1 VSSFADLGVPADL
14 VAALAL
20 RSITEPTPVQ
30 EATLPD
36 LLVGRDVCGKAPTG
50 SGKTL
55 AFGVPLVA
63 RLGRG
68 RPGQPRALVLAPTRE
83 LAQQIRRELEPL
95 AKERRRWVV
104 AVHGGVSYD
113 PQRRALR
120 RGVDLLVA
128 CPGRLLDLVES
139 GAVRLDR
146 VDVVVVDEA
155 DRMADLGFL
164 PDVQR
169 ILELCTARSQT
180 VLFSATL
187 DGDVDVL
194 VRAHQSDP
202 AVHDV
207 TPPEA
212 PIATSARHLFWRAE
226 HHQKISLCAE
236 AVAQASPAIVFCRT
250 QAGVDRVA
258 AELVGRGVRAVAAH
272 GGLTQRAR
280 ERALDAL
287 RQGRAAVLVATDV
300 AARGIHVD
308 GIACVIHFDP
318 PDDAKA
324 YVHRSGRTARAG
336 AGGVVVSFV
345 PRSGIGASR
354 RMQRELALP
363 GRVDLPDPSELVGTG
378 SELVGT
384 GKVPAMNSAGPGRLP
399 GHAATRAG
407 RGDHHRR
414 GPRSPRP

>member
-1 VSSFADLGVPADL
+1 VPTSFADLGVPADL
-14 VAALAL
+14 VTALAH

-30 EATLPD
+30 AAALPD
-36 LLVGRDVCGKAPTG
+36 LLAGRDVCGRAPTG

-55 AFGVPLVA
+55 AFGLPVVS
-63 RLGRG
+63 RLGKG

-83 LAQQIRRELEPL
+83 LAQQIRQELEPL
-95 AKERRRWVV
+95 ARLRGRFVV
-104 AVHGGVSYD
+104 TVHGGVSYE

-128 CPGRLLDLVES
+128 CPGRLLDLVDS
-139 GAVRLDR
+139 GTVRLDR
-146 VDVVVVDEA
+146 VDVVVIDEA
-155 DRMADLGFL
+155 DRLADLGFM

-169 ILELCTARSQT
+169 ILELCTGRRQT

-187 DGDVDVL
+187 DGDVDGL
-194 VRAHQSDP
+194 VRNHQSDP
-202 AVHDV
+202 VVHDV

-212 PIATSARHLFWRAE
+212 PIATSARHLFWRTE
-226 HHQKISLCAE
+226 HHQRVALCAE

-258 AELVGRGVRAVAAH
+258 EELRQRGLRVAAAH
-272 GGLTQRAR
+272 GGLSQRQR
-280 ERALDAL
+280 ERALQAL
-287 RQGRAAVLVATDV
+287 RRGQADVLVATDV

-345 PRSGIGASR
+345 PRNGIGASR

-363 GRVDLPDPSELVGTG
+363 GHVGRPDPRSL
-378 SELVGT
+378 
-384 GKVPAMNSAGPGRLP
+384 AAAAG
-399 GHAATRAG
+399 
-407 RGDHHRR
+407 
-414 GPRSPRP
+414 

>member
-1 VSSFADLGVPADL
+1 M
-14 VAALAL
+14 
-20 RSITEPTPVQ
+20 
-30 EATLPD
+30 
-36 LLVGRDVCGKAPTG
+36 
-50 SGKTL
+50 
-55 AFGVPLVA
+55 A

-83 LAQQIRRELEPL
+83 LAQQIRLELEPL
-95 AKERRRWVV
+95 AKERKRFVV
-104 AVHGGVSYD
+104 TVHGGVSYD

-128 CPGRLLDLVES
+128 CPGRLLDLVDS
-139 GAVRLDR
+139 GTVRLDR

-169 ILELCTARSQT
+169 ILERCTGRSQT
-180 VLFSATL
+180 VMFSATL

-194 VRAHQSDP
+194 VRTHQRDP

-207 TPPEA
+207 TPPEV
-212 PIATSARHLFWRAE
+212 PIATSAKHVFWRAE
-226 HHQKISLCAE
+226 HHQRVSLCVE
-236 AVAQASPAIVFCRT
+236 ALAQASPAIVFCRT

-258 AELVGRGVRAVAAH
+258 EELVGRGLRAVAAH
-272 GGLTQRAR
+272 GGLSQRQR
-280 ERALDAL
+280 ERALQAL
-287 RQGRAAVLVATDV
+287 KDGRADVLVATDV

-345 PRSGIGASR
+345 HRKGIGASR

-363 GRVDLPDPSELVGTG
+363 GRVDLPDPSELVLADGRGEG
-378 SELVGT
+378 SGAGGPQLTLLAPGLLEDGQVGPDLVG
-384 GKVPAMNSAGPGRLP
+384 GGLGPGRHHLEHLEVD
-399 GHAATRAG
+399 GVDAGDRSASTRMRCSNAWGVPSSG
-407 RGDHHRR
+407 RS
-414 GPRSPRP
+414 RSGCGRP